1 MPFLSFDAYPLW
13 LNALVFLLAAG
24 TIWFAGV
31 RLERYADTIS
41 ERTGLGQDFTGML
54 LLAGA
59 TSLPEVATTITAV
72 ALLNNPTLAVHN
84 LLGGVALQ
92 TAILAVADRTKGEHG
107 ALTFFSPRFSL
118 LIGGVGL
125 LLLLQLTT
133 AGITA
138 RGFPSVVSI
147 SAWPVLVFLAYLG
160 VMYLMYRY
168 QGQPRWTPSEADDV
182 PPELDTGRRRPG
194 ARDRRGDEDETQ
206 GRNGRDDRAH
216 RHSLK
221 NLWLL
226 FAGVSLVVL
235 VGGWFATQSADV
247 LAHQTGLG
255 SAFLGATLLAL
266 ATSLPELSTTIAA
279 SRNGRYSRAISN
291 IFGSNAVDVSLLF
304 LAELLY
310 RSGTVIEHGGESVV
324 FVAAIGAIM
333 TSIYLWGLMERENR
347 TVLGIGWDS
356 AAVLVV
362 YLGGMGVL
370 YFMS

>member
-1 MPFLSFDAYPLW
+1 MPLPSFDAYPLW
-13 LNALVFLLAAG
+13 LNALVFLLSAG

-31 RLERYADTIS
+31 RLERYADMIS
-41 ERTGLGQDFTGML
+41 ERTGLGQAFTGML

-72 ALLNNPTLAVHN
+72 AYLNNPTLAVHN

-92 TAILAVADRTKGEHG
+92 TAILVVADRAKGEHG

-118 LIGGVGL
+118 LIAGVGL
-125 LLLLQLTT
+125 LLLLQLTI

-147 SAWPVLVFLAYLG
+147 SVWPVLVFLAYLG

-168 QGQPRWTPSEADDV
+168 QGQPRWTPSRADDV
-182 PPELDTGRRRPG
+182 PPEYDTERRRPG
-194 ARDRRGDEDETQ
+194 ARGRRGGEGETQ
-206 GRNGRDDRAH
+206 GRNGRDGLAH
-216 RHSLK
+216 RRSLTS
-221 NLWLL
+221 LWLL

-235 VGGWFATQSADV
+235 VAGWIVAQSADM
-247 LAHQTGLG
+247 LARQTGLG

-266 ATSLPELSTTIAA
+266 ATSLPELSTTTAA
-279 SRNGRYSRAISN
+279 TRNGRYSMAISN
-291 IFGSNAVDVSLLF
+291 IFGSNAFDVSLLF
-304 LAELLY
+304 LAELFY
-310 RSGTVIEHGGESVV
+310 RGGTIIENTAGSVV

-347 TVLGIGWDS
+347 TVLGVGWDS
-356 AAVLVV
+356 AAVLLV
-362 YLGGMGVL
+362 YLGGMAVL